1 VSTLEASAN
10 SPTETEPSAGA
21 GTTALIAL
29 AVLHFVVDTIAG
41 QLNPLWPTLER
52 HYQLGPGATFW
63 MLCVWMLTTS
73 FFQLGFGWIGD
84 RAASR
89 WFVWIG
95 PALSCVCLGCLGLSQ
110 QVPMLIVLLAV
121 GGLGIAAF
129 HPEGATMSGNCWPQ
143 ARSRAVSI
151 FSMGGFL
158 GQAIG
163 PPCSGYVVD
172 HFGLPALSG
181 GIVIGLMLIVLLRA
195 CYRTAPAPSRSLSAT
210 VTLSTL
216 QSLRS
221 QWPVAALL
229 LAAGTSRVVAAAGV
243 PIALAYWLKS
253 RGYGNADIGTVQSAF
268 LGGIGLGSLVSAA
281 VSRPQWERPTLC
293 LLPLAAVPCL
303 LAMPFL
309 DGIVLCIATGLAG
322 LIVGIAFPVFISY
335 GQQLLSASQRVASS
349 LTMGVSW
356 GCGGIVVAA
365 LIDLCDRRRSFD
377 VAFVSFAVAIVV
389 SSLLCAS
396 LPKPSQVSS
405 A

>member
-1 VSTLEASAN
+1 LDTTAN
-10 SPTETEPSAGA
+10 STSETEPSEGA
-21 GTTALIAL
+21 GTTALLTL

-52 HYQLGPGATFW
+52 HYRLGPGATFW

-73 FFQLGFGWIGD
+73 FFQLGFGLIGD
-84 RAASR
+84 RATSR
-89 WFVWIG
+89 WFVWVG

-110 QVPMLIVLLAV
+110 QVPVLIVLLAV

-158 GQAIG
+158 GQAVG
-163 PPCSGYVVD
+163 PPCSGSVVD

-181 GIVIGLMLIVLLRA
+181 GIVIGLILIALLRA
-195 CYRTAPAPSRSLSAT
+195 FYRPAPAPPRPVSAT
-210 VTLSTL
+210 RTSRVFQT
-216 QSLRS
+216 LRS

-253 RGYGNADIGTVQSAF
+253 RDSASAEIGIVQSAF
-268 LGGIGLGSLVSAA
+268 LGGIGFGSLVSAA
-281 VSRPQWERPTLC
+281 VSRPGWERPTLC

-303 LAMPFL
+303 LVMPFL
-309 DGIVLCIATGLAG
+309 DGVPLGIATGLAG

-335 GQQLLSASQRVASS
+335 GQQLLSASPRVASS

-365 LIDLCDRRRSFD
+365 LIDLCDRRRSYD
-377 VAFVSFAVAIVV
+377 LAFLAFAAAIVV
-389 SSLLCAS
+389 SSLLCAC
-396 LPKPSQVSS
+396 LPKPNQVSS